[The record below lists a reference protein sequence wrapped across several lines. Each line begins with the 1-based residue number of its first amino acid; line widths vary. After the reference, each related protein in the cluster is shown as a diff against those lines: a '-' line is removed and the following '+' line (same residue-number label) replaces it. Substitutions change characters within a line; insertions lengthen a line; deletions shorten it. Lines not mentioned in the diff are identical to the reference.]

1 LNIDVSIYRM
11 AYHESESLGMA
22 QMMVAKKRQELVLR
36 VARETVTK
44 GTEATNATLDNALRD
59 MQEQS
64 DDIRRDPPQGDAGV
78 LVNKTA

>member
-1 LNIDVSIYRM
+1 M
-11 AYHESESLGMA
+11 AFHESESLGMA
-22 QMMVAKKRQELVLR
+22 QMLVAKKRQELVLR

-59 MQEQS
+59 MQDRSQ
-64 DDIRRDPPQGDAGV
+64 DLRRDAPPGDDTGV